1 MPTEITTSTPAPG
14 VLLVTVANP
23 GKRNAVDLAGFRALA
38 ATWRA
43 FEDGDAR
50 VAVVTGAGGDFS
62 SGADLAS
69 VSDDVGG
76 ASGDDA
82 MADIRL
88 AVLRDARL
96 SKPVIAAVEGV
107 CYGAGFEM
115 TGGCDL
121 RVAGESARFAA
132 PEVRHGLIASGG
144 TIARLARQI
153 PYATAMQLLLTGQPL
168 AAPRLLELGFLNE
181 IVPDGSAVDR
191 AVELARVVAAN
202 SPVAVTT
209 TKKVVSEGT
218 RVTLAEAYALEAK
231 AERDTVR
238 GPDAVEGAKA
248 FLEKRRPSWV
258 LD

>member
-1 MPTEITTSTPAPG
+1 
-14 VLLVTVANP
+14 
-23 GKRNAVDLAGFRALA
+23 
-38 ATWRA
+38 
-43 FEDGDAR
+43 
-50 VAVVTGAGGDFS
+50 
-62 SGADLAS
+62 
-69 VSDDVGG
+69 
-76 ASGDDA
+76 
-82 MADIRL
+82 
-88 AVLRDARL
+88 
-96 SKPVIAAVEGV
+96 
-107 CYGAGFEM
+107 M

-121 RVAGESARFAA
+121 RVAGASARFAA

-144 TIARLARQI
+144 TLARLARQI